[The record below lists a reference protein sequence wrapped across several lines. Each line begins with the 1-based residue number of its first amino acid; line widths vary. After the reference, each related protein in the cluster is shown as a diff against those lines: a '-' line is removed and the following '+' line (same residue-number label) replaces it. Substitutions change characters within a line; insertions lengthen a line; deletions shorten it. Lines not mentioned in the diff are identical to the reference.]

1 MTVVEAIFILEPT
14 RTGPREGS
22 ERTHKLAFVVGS
34 LVEGCTCLA
43 LLHRLIR
50 HPTVKREYEAGPLW
64 PDRLGRHHRPM
75 L

>member
-1 MTVVEAIFILEPT
+1 M
-14 RTGPREGS
+14 
-22 ERTHKLAFVVGS
+22 THKLAFVVGS